1 MVVGRVI
8 ITATVVVITVTIA
21 IRKIVTKMT
30 TIEVAGAVLLVNALL
45 EVIGR
50 NGTLSPSPP
59 ASLSL
64 LPLLLLQSKTLLLTT
79 DFTPTLY
86 NFHNNLITYNKHTT
100 IMSTL
105 TKPLKGI
112 CIPTTRYCRSRNIIT
127 ITSDDNCISRIIC
140 ASTASAI
147 KYMRQYAR

>member
-1 MVVGRVI
+1 MIVVAKMV
-8 ITATVVVITVTIA
+8 A
-21 IRKIVTKMT
+21 ISVALAIGLD
-30 TIEVAGAVLLVNALL
+30 IAGAVLLVTALL
-45 EVIGR
+45 EIIGR
-50 NGTLSPSPP
+50 NGTLFPLPP

-64 LPLLLLQSKTLLLTT
+64 LPLLLLLQKTLLL
-79 DFTPTLY
+79 
-86 NFHNNLITYNKHTT
+86 ITHNKHT
-100 IMSTL
+100 INMSTL

-112 CIPTTRYCRSRNIIT
+112 CIPTTRYRRSRNIIT